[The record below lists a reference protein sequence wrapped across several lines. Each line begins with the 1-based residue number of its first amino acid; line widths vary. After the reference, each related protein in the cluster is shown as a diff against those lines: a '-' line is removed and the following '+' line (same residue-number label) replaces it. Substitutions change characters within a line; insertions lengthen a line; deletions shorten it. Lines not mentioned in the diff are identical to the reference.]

1 MESPAL
7 RIKRITEVLTQHV
20 ELIYMEGLI
29 PQRIWNILLD
39 DAVLG
44 RIAPNPAVGKAVLA
58 QIQTLE
64 DELLTG
70 IILTSIET
78 FKSKDKTY
86 DSINTK
92 AWMTSLKEVLL
103 TKRPET
109 IQEEG
114 VMTSLERSATMG
126 PSPSPLHNAKIDYK
140 LKQYSGETNLCALW
154 FWELEKSLKKLRINE
169 GDYILHAINASSDK
183 ARTTICLLDDELQS
197 DYDQI
202 LKKNL

>member
-1 MESPAL
+1 
-7 RIKRITEVLTQHV
+7 
-20 ELIYMEGLI
+20 MEGLI

-92 AWMTSLKEVLL
+92 ARMT
-103 TKRPET
+103 
-109 IQEEG
+109 
-114 VMTSLERSATMG
+114 
-126 PSPSPLHNAKIDYK
+126 
-140 LKQYSGETNLCALW
+140 
-154 FWELEKSLKKLRINE
+154 
-169 GDYILHAINASSDK
+169 
-183 ARTTICLLDDELQS
+183 
-197 DYDQI
+197 
-202 LKKNL
+202 